1 MCQSIFA
8 RELCGYQ
15 GNFPT
20 QEYWLYSS
28 GECVG
33 EKSKNICVTEIDY
46 EQNEKAC
53 TLHKWKTAIFKSS
66 RCHHVI

>member
-1 MCQSIFA
+1 M
-8 RELCGYQ
+8 
-15 GNFPT
+15 
-20 QEYWLYSS
+20 
-28 GECVG
+28 G

-53 TLHKWKTAIFKSS
+53 TLHKWKTVVFKSS